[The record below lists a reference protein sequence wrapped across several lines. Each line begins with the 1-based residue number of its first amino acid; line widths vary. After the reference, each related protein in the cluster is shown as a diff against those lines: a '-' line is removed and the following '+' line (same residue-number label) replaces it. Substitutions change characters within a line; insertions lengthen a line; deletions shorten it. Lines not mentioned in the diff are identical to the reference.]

1 MLRFRYFQVFFL
13 PGFYSIVFFPIF
25 LFISWFKKIKKS
37 KNNINPQMYK
47 GEEGWVCH
55 RHRPLRFFWVFSH
68 RPKHQHLMFPVAV
81 RSSIHHSFARILSR
95 VQWWSVSM
103 VTGYN
108 VISRRWSSHFWVK
121 VHVFS
126 SFFFSAIKVNL
137 VAKIMQ
143 SAYFVLFFFSSTK
156 KSPSLA
162 VLTWFLI
169 LGKIQDGD
177 HCWWRHRPPRGASSH
192 KVYLIL

>member
-1 MLRFRYFQVFFL
+1 MYREDHTTDCWINLLRLPIITIVTSSLYNNIFFYATRPGIKGRESKNLQCEGIWYQCWDFVIFRFSFCQAFIALFFSRC
-13 PGFYSIVFFPIF
+13 FY
-25 LFISWFKKIKKS
+25 LFISLFKKIKKS

-55 RHRPLRFFWVFSH
+55 RHRPLRFFWVFSQ
-68 RPKHQHLMFPVAV
+68 RPKHQHLMFSVAV

-126 SFFFSAIKVNL
+126 SFFF
-137 VAKIMQ
+137 
-143 SAYFVLFFFSSTK
+143 FSN
-156 KSPSLA
+156 KS
-162 VLTWFLI
+162 
-169 LGKIQDGD
+169 K
-177 HCWWRHRPPRGASSH
+177 SSG
-192 KVYLIL
+192 

>member
-13 PGFYSIVFFPIF
+13 PGFYSIVFFFPIF
-25 LFISWFKKIKKS
+25 LFISLFKKIKKS

-55 RHRPLRFFWVFSH
+55 RHRPLRFFWVFSQ
-68 RPKHQHLMFPVAV
+68 RPKHQHLMFSVAV

-126 SFFFSAIKVNL
+126 SFFSAIKVNL

-156 KSPSLA
+156 NHHFSR
-162 VLTWFLI
+162 F
-169 LGKIQDGD
+169 
-177 HCWWRHRPPRGASSH
+177 
-192 KVYLIL
+192 

>member
-1 MLRFRYFQVFFL
+1 MYREDHTTDCWINLLRLPIITIVTSSLYNNIFFFMQHGLVKGSRIKKLAMWRYMIPMLRFRYFQVFFL

-25 LFISWFKKIKKS
+25 LFISLFKKIKKS
-37 KNNINPQMYK
+37 KNNINPQIYK

-68 RPKHQHLMFPVAV
+68 RPKHQHLMFSVAV

-126 SFFFSAIKVNL
+126 SFFF
-137 VAKIMQ
+137 Q
-143 SAYFVLFFFSSTK
+143 
-156 KSPSLA
+156 
-162 VLTWFLI
+162 
-169 LGKIQDGD
+169 Q
-177 HCWWRHRPPRGASSH
+177 
-192 KVYLIL
+192 